1 MVEKLHFLLNL
12 ANFDTK
18 FGWKQLFIAYKW
30 SQNQPK
36 FGSFCPFLLL
46 LLRPPSFQPTYS
58 YYSYDSGGKIQAVL
72 LIIFSLFF
80 FLSPQVIW
88 MPHFFP
94 RRLVSC
100 FSTTG
105 TVSFGSGGGGGG
117 GSNGSVKML
126 KMKLKERV
134 LMTMLGFVIA
144 MCTILVM
151 ETQDLVPTSRYLIN
165 NLAFWVYLA

>member
-1 MVEKLHFLLNL
+1 
-12 ANFDTK
+12 
-18 FGWKQLFIAYKW
+18 
-30 SQNQPK
+30 
-36 FGSFCPFLLL
+36 
-46 LLRPPSFQPTYS
+46 
-58 YYSYDSGGKIQAVL
+58 
-72 LIIFSLFF
+72 
-80 FLSPQVIW
+80 

-105 TVSFGSGGGGGG
+105 TVSFGSGGGG

-165 NLAFWVYLA
+165 ILAF